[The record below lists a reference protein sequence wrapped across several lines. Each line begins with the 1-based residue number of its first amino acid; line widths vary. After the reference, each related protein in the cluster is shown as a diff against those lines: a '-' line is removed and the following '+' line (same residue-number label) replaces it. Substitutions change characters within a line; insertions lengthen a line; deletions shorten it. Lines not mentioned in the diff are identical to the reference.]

1 MQESTTGR
9 IAAIGRATG
18 FLAVDD
24 GRGSFSVVE
33 VFTSIP
39 LEQGWE
45 LAGELGTTGSKD
57 LWVQRRDERINAIVQ
72 FTGLDLAT
80 AMRILEHKP

>member
-1 MQESTTGR
+1 MHESTAGR

-24 GRGSFSVVE
+24 GKGTFSVVE

-45 LAGELGTTGSKD
+45 LAGELGSPGSKD
-57 LWVQRRDERINAIVQ
+57 LWVKRRNESINAIVQ

-80 AMRILEHKP
+80 AQRILENKA

>member
-1 MQESTTGR
+1 MVG
-9 IAAIGRATG
+9 A
-18 FLAVDD
+18 
-24 GRGSFSVVE
+24 
-33 VFTSIP
+33 FTSIP

-45 LAGELGTTGSKD
+45 LAGELGSTGSKD
-57 LWVQRRDERINAIVQ
+57 LWVKCRDESINAIVQ